1 MSNNMEQLAPYP
13 DALFRLVDNLK
24 YKEDWDFRLVDI
36 DRGQGSKGLTLIIH
50 IICADTYQPQNK
62 IRINHFMLVPPASY
76 NEASWRRWLLDQIL
90 LVERH
95 EACEF
100 FQIDGERPYAP
111 HHGHGE
117 DPYIV
122 WDRGNDQDARTSYLN
137 ERRMTDDPN
146 PGKPPPTHE

>member
-1 MSNNMEQLAPYP
+1 MSNNMEQRAPYP

-76 NEASWRRWLLDQIL
+76 NEASWRRWL
-90 LVERH
+90 
-95 EACEF
+95 
-100 FQIDGERPYAP
+100 RP
-111 HHGHGE
+111 
-117 DPYIV
+117 
-122 WDRGNDQDARTSYLN
+122 N
-137 ERRMTDDPN
+137 RRCQ
-146 PGKPPPTHE
+146 